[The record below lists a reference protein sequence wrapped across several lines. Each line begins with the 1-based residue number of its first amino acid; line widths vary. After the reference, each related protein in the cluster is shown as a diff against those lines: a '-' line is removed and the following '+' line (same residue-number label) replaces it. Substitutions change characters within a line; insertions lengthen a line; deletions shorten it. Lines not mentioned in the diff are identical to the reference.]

1 MGDIIKRVERKILLN
16 PGPATTTDSVKNAQI
31 VPDICPREQEF
42 GELVE
47 SISKDLIKIAGGDD
61 DYTCVLIGGSGT
73 AGMEAALSSAVNG
86 KALIINNGAYG
97 ERFAKIADAYL
108 IDYEE
113 LFFHWD
119 EEINLEKIENALKSF
134 NIQNIVMVHHETTT
148 GILNPVKEVGELAKK
163 YKCIFIVDA
172 ISSFAGIP
180 FSIKDYNIDFM
191 ISTSNKC
198 IQGMPG
204 IVFVICKK
212 SALENTKDNQRKS
225 FYLNLYSQQEYFK
238 KEGQFRFT
246 PPVQT
251 VYALRQAID
260 EFLEEGAEN
269 RYKRYR
275 ESYETLVDGMKR
287 LGFKKIY
294 DKIKESGI
302 LTTFWEPEDQNY
314 SFKKMHDLLYEK
326 GFTIYPGKIKE
337 KTFRLANM
345 GAINSDDIRS
355 FLNAMK
361 ETIEEMNLNLDNLF
375 K

>member
-1 MGDIIKRVERKILLN
+1 MKRIERKILLN

-31 VPDICPREQEF
+31 IPDICPREQEF
-42 GELVE
+42 GDLME
-47 SISKDLIKIAGGDD
+47 SISRDLIKIAGGDD
-61 DYTCVLIGGSGT
+61 DYTCILIGGSGT

-97 ERFAKIADAYL
+97 ERFVNIAKAYS
-108 IDYEE
+108 INFKE
-113 LFFHWD
+113 LFFDWN
-119 EEINLEKIENALKSF
+119 EEIDLKKVEKELKEDREI
-134 NIQNIVMVHHETTT
+134 NYVAMIHHETTT
-148 GILNPVKEVGELAKK
+148 GILNPVKEIGELAKK
-163 YKCIFIVDA
+163 YRCIFIVDA

-180 FSIKDYNIDFM
+180 FSVKDYNIDFM

-198 IQGMPG
+198 IQGIPG
-204 IVFVICKK
+204 VVFVIC
-212 SALENTKDNQRKS
+212 RKS
-225 FYLNLYSQQEYFK
+225 ELEKIKNYPKRSLYLDLYEQYNSFK
-238 KEGQFRFT
+238 KERQSRFT

-251 VYALRQAID
+251 LYALRQAID
-260 EFLEEGAEN
+260 EFFEEGAEN

-275 ESYETLVDGMKR
+275 ENYEILVDGMKN

-302 LTTFWEPEDQNY
+302 LTTFWEPEDPNY

-355 FLNAMK
+355 FLKAME
-361 ETIEEMNLNLDNLF
+361 ETLEDMKYL
-375 K
+375 